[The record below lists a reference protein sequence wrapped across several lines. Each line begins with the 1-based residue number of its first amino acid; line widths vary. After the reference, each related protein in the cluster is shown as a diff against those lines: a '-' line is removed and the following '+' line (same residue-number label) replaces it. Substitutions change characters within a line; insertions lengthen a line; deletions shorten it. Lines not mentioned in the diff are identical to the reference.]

1 MSGKTNQVATRP
13 TLLLQTLLQLFHS
26 IFAMSS
32 LPNGDYVIYSRVLS
46 YTGQKLALTSNGVNQ
61 YAAVQPLASPAAQTQ
76 VVSGTNRSQI
86 AAKADISAP
95 SCC

>member
-1 MSGKTNQVATRP
+1 
-13 TLLLQTLLQLFHS
+13 
-26 IFAMSS
+26 MSS

-76 VVSGTNRSQI
+76 VVSGTDHLRI
-86 AAKADISAP
+86 AANIDISGP
-95 SCC
+95 SYC